1 MIMTTRE
8 SCGPSHLTVN
18 MLTRAT
24 HRSPPIFD
32 CSTSKF
38 EITTPFLVLF
48 NKILQKEAPVCSKVR
63 YLLSKCN
70 AKTKTAARRTG
81 RLRQIGEGLVLL
93 WFFPLR
99 FSSHYASV
107 CLCFSSTVKRHKNF
121 FKMAVNVPRVLYILH
136 II

>member
-1 MIMTTRE
+1 
-8 SCGPSHLTVN
+8 

-81 RLRQIGEGLVLL
+81 RLRQIGEGLILL
-93 WFFPLR
+93 WFLPASERTDEFAA
-99 FSSHYASV
+99 FSNIPNELNNLGQLTNDSKQEIFGEMKKVTDNFQIKERMTA
-107 CLCFSSTVKRHKNF
+107 FST
-121 FKMAVNVPRVLYILH
+121 
-136 II
+136 